1 MTAMAMSTTIAFSR
15 ALFAFAGVLVSLPAL
30 AQAIPEQRFPD
41 VTDVKV
47 RAASRDALA
56 FDFDVTVSS
65 PYDTPSRYAD
75 AFRVSALSGQVLG
88 ERILLH
94 DHQNE
99 QPFTRDLYNVRIPA
113 SVSVVVVQARDR
125 KHGYGGKS
133 VQVRLPGR

>member
-1 MTAMAMSTTIAFSR
+1 MAAMAMSTSIAPGR
-15 ALFAFAGVLVSLPAL
+15 ALFMLAGALVSLPAF
-30 AQAIPEQRFPD
+30 AQANPGQQFPD
-41 VTDVKV
+41 VIDVKV
-47 RAASRDALA
+47 RTAARDA

-65 PYDTPSRYAD
+65 PYETPSRYAD
-75 AFRVSALSGQVLG
+75 AFRVAAPSGQVLG
-88 ERILLH
+88 ERILFH